1 MPIKQI
7 TVKDRRLIADGSRF
21 GEFGQY
27 EAVFADVT
35 YEVDPRHHANQRIV
49 DIHYAPTNAGGCVE
63 FNGNLIL
70 LRPTEVEP
78 TCLLV
83 DVPNRGN
90 RITTRMFNRVSP
102 ADALAN
108 PLAPGDGFLYNH
120 GFSVAAIGWQFDV
133 QQGMFL
139 RVPNARIDGE
149 KLKGD
154 VVCQMQTGR
163 DTKSLFFGQTLQPTY
178 RPTGKGRLYQRTHT
192 RQDFEPVSD
201 ERWRFGRIV
210 NGEYQSSDQF
220 ICSEEGFQKGAVYT
234 LVYETIGAPI
244 VGLGLLALRDATA
257 YLRYDGADLGSKP
270 INHTI
275 GFGASQ
281 TGRVLRHFV
290 YEGLNRDEL
299 NRPVFDAVI
308 PHIAGGQRGDFNHR
322 FAQPGSMGVP
332 AAGQRFPFSAGKS
345 TDALTHRE
353 GSLREHDD
361 TELKIVSTNTSWEY
375 WRGDAALNH
384 VETNGK
390 FDIELPENER
400 AYMFAGTHHIN
411 GVLPLTDQLLL
422 NGEQV
427 SYPLNTISYTPL
439 IRAVL
444 INTLRWIVD
453 GIEPPASK
461 IPRLSDSTL
470 VDRSH
475 VIKKFTQ
482 NEQFPHLPDPNQLT
496 GLCFVEQ
503 GSRVNEGI
511 CDFPGEIRGKYPTL
525 VSDINEGYN
534 ETAGV
539 RLPEIE
545 LGIGIHSGWNPRH
558 KQHGASEQTSTFAG
572 FSCFYDLAR
581 QIPSK
586 DELISLVKEVTSQ
599 LITSRYVLDE
609 DRQLVIDNALNLY
622 DIGQD
627 PKITKPQE

>member
-1 MPIKQI
+1 MPVKQI
-7 TVKDRRLIADGSRF
+7 TVKDRRLIANGRRF

-27 EAVFADVT
+27 ESIFADVI
-35 YEVDPRHHANQRIV
+35 YEVDPHHQSNQRIV
-49 DIHYAPTNAGGCVE
+49 DIHLAPTNDRGYVE

-70 LRPTEVEP
+70 IRPTEVAP
-78 TCLLV
+78 SCLLV

-90 RITTRMFNRVSP
+90 RITSRMFNRVVP
-102 ADALAN
+102 ADASAN
-108 PLAPGDGFLYNH
+108 PLAIGDGFLYRH
-120 GFSVAAIGWQFDV
+120 GFAVAAVGWQFDV

-139 RVPNARIDGE
+139 RVPNAKIDG
-149 KLKGD
+149 KDLKGD
-154 VVCQMQTGR
+154 VICQMQPGR

-178 RPTGKGRLYQRTHT
+178 RPTGKGRLYKRSHT
-192 RQDFEPVSD
+192 RDDLETVS
-201 ERWRFGRIV
+201 EKRWRFGRIV
-210 NGEYQSSDQF
+210 NGEYQASDQF
-220 ICSEEGFQKGAVYT
+220 ICSEEGFRKGIVYT

-257 YLRYDGADLGSKP
+257 YLRYDGADFGSKP
-270 INHTI
+270 INHSI

-290 YEGLNRDEL
+290 YEGLNRDEQ

-332 AAGQRFPFSAGKS
+332 AAGQRFPFSAGTS
-345 TDALTHRE
+345 SDDLSSRD
-353 GSLREHDD
+353 GSLRDHDD
-361 TELKIVSTNTSWEY
+361 TNVKIVSTNTSWEY

-390 FDIELPENER
+390 LDIELGENER

-427 SYPLNTISYTPL
+427 AYPLNTISYTPL

-444 INTLRWIVD
+444 INTFRWIVD
-453 GIEPPASK
+453 GLDPPASR
-461 IPRLSDSTL
+461 IPLLSDGTL
-470 VDRSH
+470 VDRSR
-475 VIKKFTQ
+475 VIEKFKQ
-482 NEQFPHLPDPNQLT
+482 NHQFPHLPDPDQLT
-496 GLCFVEQ
+496 GLCFVDQ
-503 GSRVNEGI
+503 GTGVNDGI
-511 CDFPGEIRGKYPTL
+511 CEFPGKICGKYPTL
-525 VSDINEGYN
+525 VADINESYN
-534 ETAGV
+534 ESTGI

-558 KQHGASEQTSTFAG
+558 EKHGASTQTSTFAG
-572 FSCFYDLAR
+572 FSCFHELSN
-581 QIPSK
+581 QVPSK
-586 DELISLVKEVTSQ
+586 DELIPLVESVADQLVESQ
-599 LITSRYVLDE
+599 YVLNE
-609 DRQLVIDNALNLY
+609 DRQLIIDNALIRYEVAQN
-622 DIGQD
+622 